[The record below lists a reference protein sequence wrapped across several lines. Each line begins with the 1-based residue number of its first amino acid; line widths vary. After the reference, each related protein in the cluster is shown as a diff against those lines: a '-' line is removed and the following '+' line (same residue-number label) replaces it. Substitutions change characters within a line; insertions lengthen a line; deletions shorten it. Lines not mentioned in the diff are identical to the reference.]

1 MKMNT
6 LKLTGLFGLLVAGFA
21 VAAPTAGAQDARLT
35 LIRDDVTRDAV
46 RQQLANVLSL
56 GARFTEPLMS
66 KALEG
71 VAKKASTKNIRKAME
86 ALEGRLRKANEL
98 LAPSPTVD
106 ELAAGADALSVQVP
120 EKTLK
125 QMRAVAPNRS
135 IAMELGVLTQLMAK
149 GVPAKQASKTVL
161 DLMARQATGT
171 QLTALSNAVQS
182 DVEAGLAP
190 DVALDLRGRGIMSLL
205 PPPTNV
211 QLLNPRPSGRP

>member
-1 MKMNT
+1 MNMKS
-6 LKLTGLFGLLVAGFA
+6 LRLALLTGLLVA
-21 VAAPTAGAQDARLT
+21 VAAPLARAQDSRLT

-46 RQQLANVLSL
+46 RQQLSNVFSL
-56 GARFTEPLMS
+56 GSRFTEPLMS

-71 VAKKASTKNIRKAME
+71 VAKKASTKSIRKAME
-86 ALEGRLRKANEL
+86 LLEGRLRKANEL

-106 ELAAGADALSVQVP
+106 ELAAGADALAVQVP

-135 IAMELGVLTQLMAK
+135 IAMELGVVTQLMAK

-211 QLLNPRPSGRP
+211 LLLNPRPSGRP

>member
-1 MKMNT
+1 MKMNSCR
-6 LKLTGLFGLLVAGFA
+6 LALLTGLLVALSA
-21 VAAPTAGAQDARLT
+21 PAAHAQDARLT

-46 RQQLANVLSL
+46 RQQLSGVLSL

-71 VAKKASTKNIRKAME
+71 VAKKASTKTIRKAME
-86 ALEGRLRKANEL
+86 ALEARLRKANEL

-106 ELAAGADALSVQVP
+106 ELAAGADALAVQVP

-135 IAMELGVLTQLMAK
+135 IAMELGVLTQLMAR

>member
-1 MKMNT
+1 MKMNN
-6 LKLTGLFGLLVAGFA
+6 LKLTAVIGLIVALVAI
-21 VAAPTAGAQDARLT
+21 AAPAAGAQDARLT

-46 RQQLANVLSL
+46 RQQLGNVLSL

-71 VAKKASTKNIRKAME
+71 VAKKASTKSIRKAMD

-106 ELAAGADALSVQVP
+106 ELAAGADALAVQVP
-120 EKTLK
+120 GKTLK
-125 QMRAVAPNRS
+125 QMRAIAPNRS

-149 GVPAKQASKTVL
+149 GVPAKLASKTVL